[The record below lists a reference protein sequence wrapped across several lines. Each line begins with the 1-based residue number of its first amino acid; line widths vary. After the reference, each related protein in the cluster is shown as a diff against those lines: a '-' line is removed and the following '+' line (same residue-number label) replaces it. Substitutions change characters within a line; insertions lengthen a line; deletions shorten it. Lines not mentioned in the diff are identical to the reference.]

1 MLINELANSNKKVLA
16 KELRKLIEPDKAKS
30 SEVLKESEIRKY
42 LCKHHLTYYGIS
54 DIVSVLETNYSD
66 KTILRL
72 LSKIQKPVVW
82 DTCICNIS
90 PQELKNM
97 LYNGDV
103 ENIITTAVY
112 DELLKLAV
120 SSDSKKPGI
129 YNAYNLVS
137 SILDDVDSKFCT
149 IVDLPKDTC
158 VNNYVDNQLLWYC
171 SENDYELYTHD
182 YVLGLRAKSK
192 GIAVTVFTSFDE
204 SEIIKYSPNQSG
216 KNVILNIDLI
226 NMASITEIVQAAE
239 SIGANQFILTHE
251 FVEALEN
258 INIKTQNSHLIHFF
272 VLDTDNT
279 YSFYLSENETT
290 DVSVLADKYNAIVF
304 SSDIRQ
310 CLEYKM
316 NCIPYK
322 LLRPSSKHIFKNRMY
337 SALALSPYYTS
348 DFIYEDNLDENPEEI
363 ETSETNKSFE
373 PIIIDNSEIVDVS
386 DEDKYK
392 KSTSNQSIKASPILI
407 PHYKPKKHQILV
419 KNLSLNEKIWV
430 LDNFGKEL
438 TPDFKNGYTALPGYT
453 VIHVLNVLN
462 DTFRLNVYKIV
473 NSNTQNYSSK
483 IVSISFT
490 KENLNEVVSD
500 EYKSFARRTIM
511 LT

>member
-42 LCKHHLTYYGIS
+42 LCKNHLTYYGIS
-54 DIVSVLETNYSD
+54 DIVSVLKTNYSD

-72 LSKIQKPVVW
+72 LSKIKKPVVW

-90 PQELKNM
+90 SQELKNM
-97 LYNGDV
+97 LYNSDV

-112 DELLKLAV
+112 DELLKLAI
-120 SSDSKKPGI
+120 SSDSKKAGI

-137 SILDDVDSKFCT
+137 SILDDVDSNFCT

-171 SENDYELYTHD
+171 SENNYELYTHD

-192 GIAVTVFTSFDE
+192 DIAVTVFTSFDE
-204 SEIIKYSPNQSG
+204 SEIVKYSPNPSG

-226 NMASITEIVQAAE
+226 NLASIEEIVQAAE

-279 YSFYLSENETT
+279 YSFYLPESETS
-290 DVSVLADKYNAIVF
+290 DVSILADKYNAIVF

-316 NCIPYK
+316 DCIPYK
-322 LLRPSSKHIFKNRMY
+322 LLRPSNKHVFKNRIF
-337 SALALSPYYTS
+337 SALTLSPYYTS
-348 DFIYEDNLDENPEEI
+348 DFIYEDNLDENTVEI
-363 ETSETNKSFE
+363 ETIKTVETNENVELDSVN
-373 PIIIDNSEIVDVS
+373 ISE
-386 DEDKYK
+386 
-392 KSTSNQSIKASPILI
+392 KASPILI

-430 LDNFGKEL
+430 LDKLGQEL
-438 TPDFKNGYTALPGYT
+438 TPDFKNGYIVFPGYT
-453 VIHVLNVLN
+453 VIHVLNILN
-462 DTFRLNVYKIV
+462 DTFKLNVYKIV

-490 KENLNEVVSD
+490 KENFNEVVSN

-511 LT
+511 LS